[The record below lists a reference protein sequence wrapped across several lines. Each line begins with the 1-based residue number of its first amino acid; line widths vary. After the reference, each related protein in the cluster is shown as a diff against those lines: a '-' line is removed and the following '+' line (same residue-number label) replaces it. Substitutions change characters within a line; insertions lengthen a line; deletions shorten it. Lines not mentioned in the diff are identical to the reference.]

1 MPAMFWSL
9 ALLLLPEHAKARARV
24 RQELQ
29 DTANSKRQQQQQQQV
44 PVRQGLSA
52 AVDGATMSAML
63 QLAMD
68 RRSWVSRCVAE
79 AIRLR
84 LHSIAGGLVGRT
96 IEYPTRCSWTL
107 PAAHASVQRGFKT
120 ESRQPASCGPLRST
134 HCSCCSGLS
143 TAAATA
149 CFVDKPC
156 ACQERVCVHARY

>member
-1 MPAMFWSL
+1 
-9 ALLLLPEHAKARARV
+9 
-24 RQELQ
+24 
-29 DTANSKRQQQQQQQV
+29 V

-96 IEYPTRCSWTL
+96 IEYPTRCS
-107 PAAHASVQRGFKT
+107 
-120 ESRQPASCGPLRST
+120 
-134 HCSCCSGLS
+134 
-143 TAAATA
+143 
-149 CFVDKPC
+149 
-156 ACQERVCVHARY
+156 